1 MASAIQ
7 GLPPLPKGLGGLL
20 NFNREVLARDADL
33 KRLLPHTNNTHNGSG
48 TKAQSGHV
56 LVSNGTSSGYS
67 SSSTLQ
73 GSPNPSPLRP
83 NKETPKI
90 FQTPPAMSAPSGSK
104 SSTISSQRSSFDG
117 GLGGSNASS
126 GSERSWSQE
135 EIPAALLRQPV
146 MNGAGSVVNGQNGQ
160 KRSSLMRPGSLD
172 SNLVI
177 LRKEMVALRQLDMS
191 LLNQL
196 WTLREQIK
204 DLRQHSETSSN
215 QGISLKSVREEDG
228 SSRSELRI
236 PASDRPPW
244 ETGNLLESEIES
256 DEDEDF
262 YTDPLEN
269 LGRLNQRRPHPGLSA
284 YQAQEVRLKAHNSN
298 IEELVTS
305 SQHSRTEIRGSNE
318 EHFYSNIQNHPNR
331 RPVVNAAG
339 AKRRLPDRPNQ
350 PSVLKL
356 GGNPEKSH
364 FLYNRESGF

>member
-1 MASAIQ
+1 M
-7 GLPPLPKGLGGLL
+7 
-20 NFNREVLARDADL
+20 
-33 KRLLPHTNNTHNGSG
+33 
-48 TKAQSGHV
+48 
-56 LVSNGTSSGYS
+56 LVTQY
-67 SSSTLQ
+67 TLYENIWYRT
-73 GSPNPSPLRP
+73 PNPRKIGPTIP
-83 NKETPKI
+83 NTLHL
-90 FQTPPAMSAPSGSK
+90 F
-104 SSTISSQRSSFDG
+104 
-117 GLGGSNASS
+117 
-126 GSERSWSQE
+126 
-135 EIPAALLRQPV
+135 LL
-146 MNGAGSVVNGQNGQ
+146 SC
-160 KRSSLMRPGSLD
+160 
-172 SNLVI
+172 I
-177 LRKEMVALRQLDMS
+177 L
-191 LLNQL
+191 
-196 WTLREQIK
+196 T
-204 DLRQHSETSSN
+204 
-215 QGISLKSVREEDG
+215 
-228 SSRSELRI
+228 
-236 PASDRPPW
+236 
-244 ETGNLLESEIES
+244 ES